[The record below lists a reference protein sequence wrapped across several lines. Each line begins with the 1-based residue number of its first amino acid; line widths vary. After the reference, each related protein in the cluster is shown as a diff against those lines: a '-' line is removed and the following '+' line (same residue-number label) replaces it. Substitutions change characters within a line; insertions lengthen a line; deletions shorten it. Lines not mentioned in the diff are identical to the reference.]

1 MRTRSRILWFGGAA
15 AAVLVGVLVA
25 ALTHGITGE
34 SVAISISSLGL
45 IALVSLAFFEVGL
58 SEDRAR
64 AAEAER
70 RAQAER
76 PPHPARRRRRPRR
89 RGY

>member
-1 MRTRSRILWFGGAA
+1 MSTRSRILWFGGAT
-15 AAVLVGVLVA
+15 AAVLAGVVVA
-25 ALTHGITGE
+25 AATHGITGE

-58 SEDRAR
+58 SEDRER

-70 RAQAER
+70 RKQAER
-76 PPHPARRRRRPRR
+76 PPHATRRRLRPRR

>member
-1 MRTRSRILWFGGAA
+1 MSTRSRILWFGGAA
-15 AAVLVGVLVA
+15 AAVLAGVLVA
-25 ALTHGITGE
+25 AMTHGITGE

-58 SEDRAR
+58 SEDRER

-70 RAQAER
+70 RKQAER
-76 PPHPARRRRRPRR
+76 PPHTPRRRLRPRR